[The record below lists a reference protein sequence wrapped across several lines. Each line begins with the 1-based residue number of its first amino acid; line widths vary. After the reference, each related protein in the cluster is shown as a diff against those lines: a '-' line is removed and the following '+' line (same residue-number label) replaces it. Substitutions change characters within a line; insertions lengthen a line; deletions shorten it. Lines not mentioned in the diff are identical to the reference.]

1 MDEADRILN
10 MDFEKEVSV
19 TNNRYYLITN
29 LQKIIVSSKYSPR
42 YIKGTRI

>member
-29 LQKIIVSSKYSPR
+29 LQKTIVSSKYSPR
-42 YIKGTRI
+42 YIKGTHI